1 MSYGLPIVTTDTW
14 ANSELIEDGKMGF
27 LVHNPRSA
35 RFQEGP
41 ILHLTHPKYIKE
53 IMKGPEPKVVEGLIK
68 AISALIEN
76 PELRR
81 KMGEAARW
89 EVEHGK
95 FSIKKRN
102 EKLKK
107 LLNEATG
114 NDFS

>member
-1 MSYGLPIVTTDTW
+1 
-14 ANSELIEDGKMGF
+14 
-27 LVHNPRSA
+27 
-35 RFQEGP
+35 
-41 ILHLTHPKYIKE
+41 
-53 IMKGPEPKVVEGLIK
+53 MKGPEPKVVEGLIK